1 MTIGKNIKKYRK
13 AAGLKQWELAEKLN
27 VLGRMISRYETGQ
40 CSLPIDLLKPMAK
53 ALGVSVEAILEE
65 DDNEN

>member
-13 AAGLKQWELAEKLN
+13 AAGLKQWELAERIG
-27 VLGRMISRYETGQ
+27 VSEYAIYHYEVGA

-53 ALGVSVEAILEE
+53 ALGVTVEAILEE
-65 DDNEN
+65 EEGC